1 MQISQQQRVSWMAA
15 VSHCPTPSY
24 SGHFGKLEK
33 VADFG
38 GFVVLFLR
46 AGSVPWADLPS
57 GQAAVPAEL

>member
-1 MQISQQQRVSWMAA
+1 MAA
-15 VSHCPTPSY
+15 VSRSPAPGY

-33 VADFG
+33 VADFL

-46 AGSVPWADLPS
+46 DGSVPWADLPS